1 VLKGANVG
9 VDVQDAIRVGQKL
22 GGSALPPVPRNTRLT
37 NVALSE
43 RPERSETGVW
53 IGIFAIVMT
62 FAALTSAMIV
72 REGVALDWRHFQLP
86 GILYLDTLIL
96 IFSSWTLETA
106 VANMNEGEKRF
117 SDGMTWLYITLA
129 LGGIFVVGQVIAWRV
144 LAGQGLF
151 LATNPSSSF
160 FYVFTAAHALHLVG
174 GLFGLGYLIY
184 KLNLTRSAARTTGI
198 RATSLYWHF
207 MDGLWLY
214 LFVLLLV
221 RM

>member
-1 VLKGANVG
+1 MG
-9 VDVQDAIRVGQKL
+9 VDVQDAIHAGQKL
-22 GGSALPPVPRNTRLT
+22 GGSGLPPVTRNTRLPK
-37 NVALSE
+37 VALSE

-72 REGVALDWRHFQLP
+72 REGVALDWQHFQLP
-86 GILYLDTLIL
+86 KILYLDTVIL
-96 IFSSWTLETA
+96 FFSSWTLETA
-106 VANMNEGEKRF
+106 LSKLKEDENRF
-117 SDGMTWLYITLA
+117 SAGMTWLAVTLA
-129 LGGIFVVGQVIAWRV
+129 LGGMFVIGQVVAWRV

-174 GLFGLGYLIY
+174 GILGLGYLIY
-184 KLNLTRSAARTTGI
+184 KLNRTRSAARTTGI

-207 MDGLWLY
+207 MDGLWVY
-214 LFVLLLV
+214 LFVLLLA

>member
-1 VLKGANVG
+1 
-9 VDVQDAIRVGQKL
+9 
-22 GGSALPPVPRNTRLT
+22 
-37 NVALSE
+37 LSE

-86 GILYLDTLIL
+86 KILYLDTLIL
-96 IFSSWTLETA
+96 VFSSWTLETA
-106 VANMNEGEKRF
+106 LAKIKESENQF
-117 SDGMTWLYITLA
+117 SAGMTWLYVTLV
-129 LGGIFVVGQVIAWRV
+129 LGGIFVIGQVFAWRV

-160 FYVFTAAHALHLVG
+160 FYVLTAAHALHLIG
-174 GLFGLGYLIY
+174 GILGLGYLIY
-184 KLNLTRSAARTTGI
+184 KLSRSKSAARTAGI
-198 RATSLYWHF
+198 RATCLYWHF

-214 LFVLLLV
+214 LFVLLSI

>member
-1 VLKGANVG
+1 MG
-9 VDVQDAIRVGQKL
+9 VDVQDAIHVGQKL
-22 GGSALPPVPRNTRLT
+22 GGSGLPPVTRNSRLPK
-37 NVALSE
+37 VALSE

-72 REGVALDWRHFQLP
+72 REGVALDWQHFQLP
-86 GILYLDTLIL
+86 KILYLDTVIL
-96 IFSSWTLETA
+96 FFSSWTLETA
-106 VANMNEGEKRF
+106 LSKLKEDENRF
-117 SDGMTWLYITLA
+117 SAGMTWLAITLA
-129 LGGIFVVGQVIAWRV
+129 LGGMFVIGQVVAWRV
-144 LAGQGLF
+144 LAGKGLF

-174 GLFGLGYLIY
+174 GILGLGYLIY
-184 KLNLTRSAARTTGI
+184 KLNRTRSAARTTGI

-207 MDGLWLY
+207 MDGLWVY
-214 LFVLLLV
+214 LFVLLLA

>member
-1 VLKGANVG
+1 VG

-22 GGSALPPVPRNTRLT
+22 GGSGVPPISRNPRVPSIALG
-37 NVALSE
+37 E

-53 IGIFAIVMT
+53 IGICAIVMT

-86 GILYLDTLIL
+86 KILYLNTLVL

-106 VANMNEGEKRF
+106 VFKLKERENHF
-117 SDGMTWLYITLA
+117 SRGMAWLGATLA
-129 LGGIFVVGQVIAWRV
+129 LGGVFVVGQIFAWRV

-151 LATNPSSSF
+151 LASNPSSSF
-160 FYVFTAAHALHLVG
+160 FYVFTAAHALHLIG
-174 GLFGLGYLIY
+174 GILGLVYLLY
-184 KLNLTRSAARTTGI
+184 KLSRAKSATRTSGI
-198 RATSLYWHF
+198 RATCLYWHF
-207 MDGLWLY
+207 MDGLWIY
-214 LFVLLLV
+214 LFVLLLA

>member
-1 VLKGANVG
+1 
-9 VDVQDAIRVGQKL
+9 
-22 GGSALPPVPRNTRLT
+22 
-37 NVALSE
+37 
-43 RPERSETGVW
+43 VW

-86 GILYLDTLIL
+86 KILYLDTLIL
-96 IFSSWTLETA
+96 FFSSWTFETA
-106 VANMNEGEKRF
+106 LAKLKEGENRF
-117 SDGMTWLYITLA
+117 SEGVTWLCITLA
-129 LGGIFVVGQVIAWRV
+129 LGGIFVIGQVIAWRV

-174 GLFGLGYLIY
+174 GIFGLGYLIY
-184 KLNLTRSAARTTGI
+184 KLKRTKSAVRTTGI

-207 MDGLWLY
+207 MDGLWVY
-214 LFVLLLV
+214 LLVLLLA

>member
-1 VLKGANVG
+1 VG
-9 VDVQDAIRVGQKL
+9 VDLQHAIRVGQKL
-22 GGSALPPVPRNTRLT
+22 GGSGLPPVTRNARPP
-37 NVALSE
+37 NVAPRE

-72 REGVALDWRHFQLP
+72 REGVALDWQRFQLP
-86 GILYLDTLIL
+86 KILYVDTLIL
-96 IFSSWTLETA
+96 FLSSWTLETA
-106 VANMNEGEKRF
+106 LAKMKEGENHF
-117 SDGMTWLYITLA
+117 SESLTWLCITFA
-129 LGGIFVVGQVIAWRV
+129 LGGSFVVGQGIAWRV

-174 GLFGLGYLIY
+174 GILGLGYLIY
-184 KLNLTRSAARTTGI
+184 KLKRSGSAVRTTGI

-207 MDGLWLY
+207 MDGLWFY
-214 LFVLLLV
+214 LFVILLV

>member
-1 VLKGANVG
+1 VA

-22 GGSALPPVPRNTRLT
+22 GGSGLPPFTRNTRMP

-72 REGVALDWRHFQLP
+72 REGIALDWRHFQLP
-86 GILYLDTLIL
+86 KILYLDTLIL
-96 IFSSWTLETA
+96 FFSSWTFETA
-106 VANMNEGEKRF
+106 LAEFKEGENRF
-117 SDGMTWLYITLA
+117 SEGVTWLCITLA
-129 LGGIFVVGQVIAWRV
+129 LGGIFVIGQVIAWRV

-174 GLFGLGYLIY
+174 GVLGLGYLIC
-184 KLNLTRSAARTTGI
+184 KLKRTRSAASTTGI
-198 RATSLYWHF
+198 RATALYWHF
-207 MDGLWLY
+207 MDGLWVY
-214 LFVLLLV
+214 LLVLLLA